1 MEDDGTIFK
10 LDIKEEALRE
20 LREDFHQPRE
30 KLEIYR
36 ADLEERFKKKAEK
49 IIIKYKGEK

>member
-49 IIIKYKGEK
+49 IIIKNK